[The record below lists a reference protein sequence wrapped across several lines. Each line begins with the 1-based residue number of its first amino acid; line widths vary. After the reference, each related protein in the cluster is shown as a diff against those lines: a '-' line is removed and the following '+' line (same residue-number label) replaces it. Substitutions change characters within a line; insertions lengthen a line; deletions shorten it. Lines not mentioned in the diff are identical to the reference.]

1 MDFCHS
7 AAAVAVAL
15 DYSNNH
21 SRDTNISTG
30 VREGPEPG
38 CVNPAIEL
46 RNLKSV
52 PQSESSCPVL
62 GLGPFGQTAGNI
74 LTLMATQ
81 HPYSDDAACARC
93 RNTRGGGTKNSP
105 RHATK
110 KGGRGR
116 GEEGEEPSDFG
127 DISRVQTD
135 RPTDDT
141 CSEIKC
147 IDMA

>member
-30 VREGPEPG
+30 VRERPEPG

-46 RNLKSV
+46 RNLESV
-52 PQSESSCPVL
+52 PQSQSSCPVL

-74 LTLMATQ
+74 LTLMAT
-81 HPYSDDAACARC
+81 
-93 RNTRGGGTKNSP
+93 N
-105 RHATK
+105 
-110 KGGRGR
+110 
-116 GEEGEEPSDFG
+116 
-127 DISRVQTD
+127 
-135 RPTDDT
+135 PT
-141 CSEIKC
+141 SILG
-147 IDMA
+147 